1 MIDCYKAGHL
11 PLLQIH
17 DELCF
22 SVGTDAD
29 IKVIKSKMENAV
41 ENLKV
46 PFKCDVA
53 LGKSWG
59 EAKENE

>member
-1 MIDCYKAGHL
+1 M
-11 PLLQIH
+11 LQIH

-22 SVGTDAD
+22 SVNSDKD
-29 IKVIKSKMENAV
+29 VDPIKKKMESAI

-46 PFKCDVA
+46 PFTVDVA

-59 EAKENE
+59 EAKE